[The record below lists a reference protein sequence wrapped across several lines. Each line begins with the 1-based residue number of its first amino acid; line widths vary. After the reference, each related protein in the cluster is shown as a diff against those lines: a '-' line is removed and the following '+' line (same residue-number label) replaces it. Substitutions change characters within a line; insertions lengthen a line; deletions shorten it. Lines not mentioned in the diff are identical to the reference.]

1 MPMHKQTR
9 NTWLFI
15 GFLLLAGAANV
26 LSRVFNPEAASLM
39 TALNYVILT
48 GLLLFWIQSVRT
60 RLLSSAV
67 RTYILSAAFLM
78 LLFMLLRIFRYRFAV
93 EPVVMRYAVYAYF
106 FPQLLIPALFL
117 MACIRIRRGD
127 SERGKKNESL
137 LLIPACLLTLA
148 VMTNDLHALVYVP
161 KISLSSFAVDNGT
174 YSYGVIFYFLY
185 VWMILAV
192 GLGLAL
198 LLRWVGRFPKGAAR
212 QLLTVISLWF
222 GYLTLFSLVFD
233 RMPHSL
239 RPFNMPETHIFG
251 LLGVFEVCIRYR
263 MIPYNEE
270 YSGFFHA
277 IGSPVLVTDRQ
288 LNPVYRTKAALP
300 AGRGELKAVLESPV
314 ELPGDQKLFGK
325 EIRGG
330 YAFWTEDESAVRR
343 AQARLEDANETIA
356 QENELIR
363 AETEQKEKDAYLQS
377 KHRIY
382 HEIAAE
388 LYPVQ
393 KRIAGLLSEAITG
406 TESFRD
412 KIAQVSVLNA
422 YVKRKTNLLLLA
434 SEKERL
440 SLRELLLALQ
450 ESAGYL
456 TLAGMQTTADMQK
469 DEELSTDRVLA
480 LYDAFEQLAEQLL
493 GAAPSMMVSL
503 SGRGLRISAKTDR
516 CPETS
521 EIRLPV
527 RFLESEGILYI
538 TVSAERAGDAT

>member
-1 MPMHKQTR
+1 MSSAKQNR
-9 NTWLFI
+9 NTWLFLA
-15 GFLLLAGAANV
+15 FLLLAGAANV
-26 LSRVFNPEAASLM
+26 LSRVFSPEAASLM

-60 RLLSSAV
+60 RLLPSAV

-78 LLFMLLRIFRYRFAV
+78 LLYMLLRIFRYRFAV
-93 EPVVMRYAVYAYF
+93 EPVVIRYTVYAYYI
-106 FPQLLIPALFL
+106 PQLLIPALFL
-117 MACIRIRRGD
+117 MTCIRILRGNN
-127 SERGKKNESL
+127 EPGNKTESL
-137 LLIPACLLTLA
+137 LLIPAGLLALMA
-148 VMTNDLHALVYVP
+148 MTNDLHALVYAP
-161 KISLSSFAVDNGT
+161 KIGLSSFAVDNGT
-174 YSYGVIFYFLY
+174 YSHAPVFTLLY
-185 VWMILAV
+185 VWMIFAV

-198 LLRWVGRFPKGAAR
+198 LLRGNRRFPKGVVR
-212 QLLTVISLWF
+212 HLLTVILLWF
-222 GYLTLFSLVFD
+222 GYLALFSLVID
-233 RMPHSL
+233 RIPHSL
-239 RPFNMPETHIFG
+239 RPFNMPETNTFG

-263 MIPYNEE
+263 LIPCNDK
-270 YSGFFHA
+270 YSDFFHVLGMPA
-277 IGSPVLVTDRQ
+277 LVTDRQ
-288 LNPVYRTKAALP
+288 LNPVYLTKTALP
-300 AGRGELKAVLESPV
+300 AGQCEMKAALKSPV
-314 ELPGDQKLFGK
+314 ELPGDQKLFGR

-343 AQARLEDANETIA
+343 AQARLEDANETIE

-377 KHRIY
+377 RHRIY

-393 KRIAGLLSEAITG
+393 KRIAGLLSEAIPG

-450 ESAGYL
+450 ESAEYL
-456 TLAGMQTTADMQK
+456 TLAGMQTTADMQ
-469 DEELSTDRVLA
+469 ENQELGADRVLA

-493 GAAPSMMVSL
+493 GAAPSMLVFVS
-503 SGRGLRISAKTDR
+503 GGGLRISAKAERRPDA
-516 CPETS
+516 S
-521 EIRLPV
+521 EIPLPV
-527 RFLESEGILYI
+527 RFLESDGILYI
-538 TVSAERAGDAT
+538 TVSAERAGDVT

>member
-1 MPMHKQTR
+1 MNITEQNK
-9 NTWLFI
+9 NTWRFI
-15 GFLLLAGAANV
+15 GFLFLAGLANV
-26 LSRVFNPEAASLM
+26 LSMVFGPEPASLM

-48 GLLLFWIQSVRT
+48 GLLLFWLQSVRT
-60 RLLSSAV
+60 RLLPSAI
-67 RTYILSAAFLM
+67 RTYILSAALLM
-78 LLFMLLRIFRYRFAV
+78 LLYMLLRIFKYRFAV
-93 EPVVMRYAVYAYF
+93 EPVVMRYAVYTYF
-106 FPQLLIPALFL
+106 IPQLLIPALFL
-117 MACIRIRRGD
+117 MTCIRIRRGD

-137 LLIPACLLTLA
+137 LLIPACLLALA
-148 VMTNDLHALVYVP
+148 VITNDLHALVYVP

-198 LLRWVGRFPKGAAR
+198 LLRGVGRFPKGAVR

-251 LLGVFEVCIRYR
+251 LLGVFEVCIRHR
-263 MIPYNEE
+263 LIPCNEE

-277 IGSPVLVTDRQ
+277 LGSPALITDRQ
-288 LNPVYRTKAALP
+288 LNPVYRTKTALP
-300 AGRGELKAVLESPV
+300 VKRSELRAALESPV
-314 ELPGDQKLFGK
+314 ELPGDQKLSGR

-343 AQARLEDANETIA
+343 AQGRLEDANETIA

-363 AETEQKEKDAYLQS
+363 AETEQKEKAAYLQS
-377 KHRIY
+377 RHRIY

-393 KRIAGLLSEAITG
+393 KRIARLLGSAEPG
-406 TESFRD
+406 TDSFRD
-412 KIAQVSVLNA
+412 TIVMVSVLNA

-440 SLRELLLALQ
+440 SLRDLLLALQ
-450 ESAGYL
+450 ESAEYL
-456 TLAGMQTTADMQK
+456 SLAGMQTSADMREDQ
-469 DEELSTDRVLA
+469 ELSADRALA

-493 GAAPSMMVSL
+493 GAASSMMVSV
-503 SGRGLRISAKTDR
+503 SGSGLRISAKADR
-516 CPETS
+516 CPDAA
-521 EIRLPV
+521 EIPLPV
-527 RFLESEGILYI
+527 RFLESEDILYI
-538 TVSAERAGDAT
+538 TVSAERAGDVK